1 MKRTI
6 QYFTLLLALGAVQA
20 ISVQSIWAQTGIFN
34 NVTVRPSVSGA
45 VFYVDGVPYS
55 SPQVFRWQVGD
66 THTIRF
72 HTPQSFGVVTMPN
85 NQGLPGQVATDAGLG
100 MAYAFSGS
108 VNYNVAPPT
117 SADSENQC
125 YSSDP
130 ANPNNCLSG
139 SERLLRIRVW
149 PLLRTIDLEA
159 VKLYRLRFRLYSNG
173 CAPLMDPLN
182 NPFPGACGPVPGY
195 IDVTPVPGFSGC
207 TFRATD
213 GDYWC
218 QEGSRISFLA
228 VPTVGYAF
236 VSWSTQPGIQPQI
249 NGAGYGY
256 AEFLVNNPF
265 HMHATFGP
273 GKFYRLV
280 TEPRGLDVVVDRA
293 IIRTKSP
300 EQMITS
306 LCTAYKDI
314 AVGNPDAGTGT
325 GVAVGQG
332 GDSDFGN
339 NYCTVWGFNTTRL
352 LAAPDLQQDGLGR
365 WWAFD
370 RVENTGGGQNSDF
383 HVSGANLAT
392 NTITWKFVRTASVH
406 LMTQPRLN
414 LPLIVNNRTWPSYF
428 FQFGLGREFTFSAP
442 AESVDI
448 NGRRWRF
455 RGWSNGGTATQ
466 TLRVTEEMVANGL
479 TLMAF
484 YEPLNK
490 LSIETNPPGLPV
502 LVNGEPC
509 AHPCVLERLAAE
521 SITVAPQ
528 PSITQANVLRLDFDG
543 WADGGEA
550 TRTVS
555 FEPELQRL
563 VANYKQ
569 SYLFTAI
576 SNPTNGADFTFNPS
590 SPDGFYPLNT
600 RVSVTA
606 RARNGF
612 KFLRWLGDSA
622 GTFTSTTLTI
632 GGPRSVVAELETVP
646 YIEPAG
652 VKNAAGTGPQD
663 QGEIG
668 KVAPGSLIAVTGANL
683 TAREEIGPASPQAQ
697 TLADVV
703 VKVNDR
709 LLPLSFAS
717 PATIQAQLPFDLPLG
732 RQKLT
737 VTRLG
742 QPDLTADFESVRNAP
757 GLFSIPGT
765 ESEGVPPHAQAI
777 KADGTLV
784 STENPVRAGDTIQLL
799 STGLGPFRI
808 NLPIGFAIPAGNSI
822 PLQDSV
828 EVLVGD
834 TVVQPIQV
842 IAAPGRVG
850 TAAIQVRIG
859 AQFPAGQSSTLRV
872 RVNGKESNAV
882 RLDVR

>member
-6 QYFTLLLALGAVQA
+6 QNFTLLLALGAVQ
-20 ISVQSIWAQTGIFN
+20 SIWGQTGIFN
-34 NVTVRPSVSGA
+34 NVTVRPSVTGA
-45 VFYVDGVPYS
+45 VFYVDGMPYT

-66 THTIRF
+66 VHTIRF

-85 NQGLPGQVATDAGLG
+85 NEGIPGQVATDAGLG
-100 MAYAFSGS
+100 MAYAFSG
-108 VNYNVAPPT
+108 NITYNIAPPVST
-117 SADSENQC
+117 DSETQC
-125 YSSDP
+125 YNSDT
-130 ANPNNCLSG
+130 ASGNSCLAG

-149 PLLRTIDLEA
+149 PELRTIDMEA
-159 VKLYRLRFRLYSNG
+159 VKLYRIRFRLYSNG

-182 NPFPGACGPVPGY
+182 NPLPGACGPVPGY
-195 IDVTPVPGFSGC
+195 IDVNPVPGFNGC
-207 TFRATD
+207 SFRATD

-256 AEFLVNNPF
+256 AEYLVNNPF

-273 GKFYRLV
+273 GKFYRLL

-300 EQMITS
+300 EQMIQS
-306 LCTAYKDI
+306 LCSAYKDI
-314 AVGNPDAGTGT
+314 SVGNP
-325 GVAVGQG
+325 GVSVPVGQG

-352 LAAPDLQQDGLGR
+352 LAAPDYQQDGQGK

-370 RVENTGGGQNSDF
+370 RVENTGGGQNSEF
-383 HVSGANLAT
+383 NVSGANLST
-392 NTITWKFVRTASVH
+392 NTITWKFVRAASVH
-406 LMTQPRLN
+406 LLTQPRLD
-414 LPLIVNNRTWPSYF
+414 LPLIVNNRTWPAYF
-428 FQFGLGREFTFSAP
+428 FQFGLGREFTFTAP
-442 AESVDI
+442 AESVDMH
-448 NGRRWRF
+448 GRRWRF
-455 RGWSNGGTATQ
+455 RGWSNGGPATQ
-466 TLRVTEEMVANGL
+466 TLKVTEEMVANGL
-479 TLMAF
+479 TLMA
-484 YEPLNK
+484 YYDPLNK
-490 LSIETNPPGLPV
+490 LSIETNPPGLGV
-502 LVNGEPC
+502 LVNGQPC
-509 AHPCVLERLAAE
+509 PHPCVLERLATE
-521 SITVAPQ
+521 SITVAPE

-543 WADGGEA
+543 WADGGETA
-550 TRTVS
+550 RTVS

-569 SYLFTAI
+569 SYLFNAI
-576 SNPTNGADFTFNPS
+576 SNPTNGAEFTYNPS

-600 RVSVTA
+600 QVTVTA
-606 RARNGF
+606 KARNGF
-612 KFLRWLGDSA
+612 KFLRWIGDSA
-622 GTFTSTTLTI
+622 GAFPSATVTV

-663 QGEIG
+663 EGETG
-668 KVAPGSLIAVTGANL
+668 KVAPGSLIAITGANL
-683 TAREEIGPASPQAQ
+683 TNREESGPVSPQAQ
-697 TLADVV
+697 TLADLV

-709 LLPLSFAS
+709 LLPLSYAS
-717 PATIQAQLPFDLPLG
+717 PSVINAQLPFDLPLG
-732 RQKLT
+732 PQKLT

-742 QPDLTADFESVRNAP
+742 QPDLKADFEAVRNAP
-757 GLFSIPGT
+757 GLFSIAGT
-765 ESEGVPPHAQAI
+765 EAEGVPPHAQAL

-784 STENPVRAGDTIQLL
+784 TNENPARSGDVINLL
-799 STGLGPFRI
+799 GTGLGPFRV

-822 PLQDSV
+822 PLADSV
-828 EVLVGD
+828 EILVGD
-834 TVVQPIQV
+834 NVIQPLQV
-842 IAAPGRVG
+842 IAATGRVG
-850 TAAIQVRIG
+850 TASIQLRLG
-859 AQFPAGQSSTLRV
+859 AQFPAGQSTTLRV

>member
-6 QYFTLLLALGAVQA
+6 QNFTLLLALGAVQ
-20 ISVQSIWAQTGIFN
+20 SIWGQTGIFN
-34 NVTVRPSVSGA
+34 NVTVRPSVTGA
-45 VFYVDGVPYS
+45 VFYVDGMPYT

-66 THTIRF
+66 VHTIRF

-85 NQGLPGQVATDAGLG
+85 NEGIPGQVATDAGLG
-100 MAYAFSGS
+100 MAYAFSG
-108 VNYNVAPPT
+108 NITYNIAPPVST
-117 SADSENQC
+117 DSETQC
-125 YSSDP
+125 YNSDT
-130 ANPNNCLSG
+130 ASGNSCLAG

-149 PLLRTIDLEA
+149 PELRTIDMEA
-159 VKLYRLRFRLYSNG
+159 VKLYRIRFRLYSNG

-182 NPFPGACGPVPGY
+182 NPLPGACGPVPGY
-195 IDVTPVPGFSGC
+195 IDVNPVPGFNGC
-207 TFRATD
+207 SFRATD

-256 AEFLVNNPF
+256 AEYLVNNPF

-273 GKFYRLV
+273 GKFYRLL

-300 EQMITS
+300 EQMIQS
-306 LCTAYKDI
+306 LCSAYKDI
-314 AVGNPDAGTGT
+314 SVGNP
-325 GVAVGQG
+325 GVSVPVGQG

-352 LAAPDLQQDGLGR
+352 LAAPDYQQDGQGK

-370 RVENTGGGQNSDF
+370 RVENTGGGQNSEF
-383 HVSGANLAT
+383 NVSGANLST
-392 NTITWKFVRTASVH
+392 NTITWKFVRAASVH
-406 LMTQPRLN
+406 LLTQPRLD
-414 LPLIVNNRTWPSYF
+414 LPLIVNNRTWPAYF
-428 FQFGLGREFTFSAP
+428 FQFGLGREFTFTAP
-442 AESVDI
+442 AESVDMH
-448 NGRRWRF
+448 GRRWRF
-455 RGWSNGGTATQ
+455 RGWSNGGPATQ
-466 TLRVTEEMVANGL
+466 TLKVTEEMVANGL
-479 TLMAF
+479 TLMA
-484 YEPLNK
+484 YYDPLNK
-490 LSIETNPPGLPV
+490 LSIETNPPGLGV
-502 LVNGEPC
+502 LVNGQPC
-509 AHPCVLERLAAE
+509 PHPCVLERLATE
-521 SITVAPQ
+521 SITVAPE

-543 WADGGEA
+543 WADGGETA
-550 TRTVS
+550 RTVS

-576 SNPTNGADFTFNPS
+576 SNPTNGAEFTFNPS

-600 RVSVTA
+600 QVTVTA
-606 RARNGF
+606 KARNGF
-612 KFLRWLGDSA
+612 KFLRWIGDSA
-622 GTFTSTTLTI
+622 GAFPSATVTV

-663 QGEIG
+663 EGETG
-668 KVAPGSLIAVTGANL
+668 KVAPGSLIAITGANL
-683 TAREEIGPASPQAQ
+683 TNREESGPTSPQAQ
-697 TLADVV
+697 TLADLV

-709 LLPLSFAS
+709 LLPLSYAS
-717 PATIQAQLPFDLPLG
+717 PSVINAQLPFDLPLG
-732 RQKLT
+732 PQKLT

-742 QPDLTADFESVRNAP
+742 QPDLKADFEAVRNAP
-757 GLFSIPGT
+757 GLFSIAGT
-765 ESEGVPPHAQAI
+765 EAEGVPPHAQAL

-784 STENPVRAGDTIQLL
+784 TNENPARSGDVINLL
-799 STGLGPFRI
+799 GTGLGPFRV

-822 PLQDSV
+822 PLADSV
-828 EVLVGD
+828 EILVGD
-834 TVVQPIQV
+834 NVIQPLQV
-842 IAAPGRVG
+842 IAATGRVG
-850 TAAIQVRIG
+850 TASIQLRLG
-859 AQFPAGQSSTLRV
+859 AQFPAGQSTTLRV